1 VSRQKGKEVH
11 WQMEQWVD
19 IRQRVLRD
27 GVSKRQ
33 ILRETGIH
41 WTTLEKILEYPSPPG
56 YQRKKRPDKPKIDPY
71 RERIRQ
77 ILDQDK
83 HIDKKQRHT
92 AKRIWERLQE
102 EGFTGGYTIV
112 KDVVR
117 ELKRVS
123 QEVFVPLTHP
133 PGEAQVDFGHALVK
147 MGGVLRKVCF
157 FVMTLPYSDAFFVR
171 AYERECTETFWDGHV
186 RAFAFFGGV
195 PRRIT
200 YDNSRIAIAKIIG
213 PRARELTQGFLQLV
227 SHYLFH
233 YHFCLV
239 RRANEKG
246 VVEGLVRYTRQN
258 FLVPVP
264 QVRDF
269 EELNRYLLTMC
280 RDDLRRRVRGQT
292 RIKEQLLQEEQA
304 CFLGLPF
311 TPFEACRIQPAH
323 VNSELLVRFDDNDY
337 SVPMEY
343 AYQEVTV
350 KGYTDQVKICRFHE
364 VIAVHLRSW
373 GREQQFFDPL
383 HYLPL
388 LERKPHALAF
398 AKPFDGWQLPRCFE
412 VLRDRMEAQ
421 SEHGTR
427 EYIQVLR
434 LLERHRVAD
443 LTVAVEKALRQQVHT
458 RDGLVQFLPDGTPW
472 RQTSFTLAGHPHLR
486 LVQISQADV
495 REDTQLLRQGA
506 QA

>member
-1 VSRQKGKEVH
+1 
-11 WQMEQWVD
+11 MEQWVD

-33 ILRETGIH
+33 ILRETGLH
-41 WTTLEKILEYPSPPG
+41 WTTLEKILRHPEPPP
-56 YQRKKRPDKPKIDPY
+56 YQRKKQPDKPKIAPY

-77 ILDQDK
+77 ILEQDK

-92 AKRIWERLQE
+92 AKRIWERLQQ
-102 EGFTGGYTIV
+102 EGFKGGYTIV
-112 KDVVR
+112 KDMVR
-117 ELKRVS
+117 EIRRTS
-123 QEVFVPLTHP
+123 REVFLPLTQP

-200 YDNSRIAIAKIIG
+200 YDNSKIAVAKIIG
-213 PRARELTQGFLQLV
+213 PRLRELTVGFLQLV
-227 SHYLFH
+227 SHYLFR

-239 RRANEKG
+239 YRANEKG

-292 RIKEQLLQEEQA
+292 RSKEQLLQEEQA
-304 CFLGLPF
+304 SFLGLPF
-311 TPFEACRIQPAH
+311 TAFEACRIQPGH

-343 AYQEVTV
+343 AYQEVTI
-350 KGYTDQVKICRFHE
+350 KGYTDQVKICRLHE
-364 VIAVHLRSW
+364 VIAVHPRGW
-373 GREQQFFDPL
+373 GKEQQFFDPL

-398 AKPFDGWQLPRCFE
+398 AKPFDGWQLPRCFA
-412 VLRDRMEAQ
+412 VLRARMEAQ
-421 SEHGTR
+421 LEHGTR
-427 EYIQVLR
+427 EYIGVLR
-434 LLERHRVAD
+434 LLQTHRMED
-443 LTVAVEKALRQQVHT
+443 LTTAVENALRQQVHT
-458 RDGLVQFLPDGTPW
+458 RDGVMQFLPDGTPW
-472 RQTSFTLAGHPHLR
+472 RQTTFSLADHPHLR

-495 REDTQLLRQGA
+495 REYTQLLGQGA

>member
-1 VSRQKGKEVH
+1 
-11 WQMEQWVD
+11 MEQWVD

-33 ILRETGIH
+33 ILRETGLH
-41 WTTLEKILEYPSPPG
+41 WTTLKKILAHPSPPG

-77 ILDQDK
+77 ILEQDK

-92 AKRIWERLQE
+92 AKRIWERLQQ

-112 KDVVR
+112 KDMVR
-117 ELKRVS
+117 EIRRTS
-123 QEVFVPLTHP
+123 QEVFLPLKQP

-200 YDNSRIAIAKIIG
+200 YDNSKIAISKIIG
-213 PRARELTQGFLQLV
+213 PRVRELTTGFLQLV
-227 SHYLFH
+227 SHYLFR

-239 RRANEKG
+239 ARANEKG

-269 EELNRYLLTMC
+269 EELNAYLLTMC

-292 RIKEQLLQEEQA
+292 RIKEQLLGEEQVS
-304 CFLGLPF
+304 FLGLPF

-323 VNSELLVRFDDNDY
+323 VNSELLVRFDDND
-337 SVPMEY
+337 
-343 AYQEVTV
+343 
-350 KGYTDQVKICRFHE
+350 
-364 VIAVHLRSW
+364 
-373 GREQQFFDPL
+373 
-383 HYLPL
+383 
-388 LERKPHALAF
+388 
-398 AKPFDGWQLPRCFE
+398 
-412 VLRDRMEAQ
+412 
-421 SEHGTR
+421 
-427 EYIQVLR
+427 
-434 LLERHRVAD
+434 
-443 LTVAVEKALRQQVHT
+443 
-458 RDGLVQFLPDGTPW
+458 
-472 RQTSFTLAGHPHLR
+472 
-486 LVQISQADV
+486 
-495 REDTQLLRQGA
+495 
-506 QA
+506 

>member
-1 VSRQKGKEVH
+1 
-11 WQMEQWVD
+11 MEEWLE

-33 ILRETGIH
+33 ILRETGMH
-41 WTTLEKILEYPSPPG
+41 WTTLEKILEHPSPPP
-56 YQRKKRPDKPKIDPY
+56 YQRKERPGKPNIDPY
-71 RERIRQ
+71 VDRIRQ
-77 ILDQDK
+77 ILEQDK
-83 HIDKKQRHT
+83 HTDKKQRHT
-92 AKRIWERLQE
+92 AKKIWERLQQ

-117 ELKRVS
+117 ELKRTS
-123 QEVFVPLTHP
+123 QEVFLPLKHP

-186 RAFAFFGGV
+186 RAFTFLGGV

-200 YDNSRIAIAKIIG
+200 YDNSKIAVAKIIG
-213 PRARELTQGFLQLV
+213 PRARELTRGFLQLV

-233 YHFCLV
+233 HHFCLV
-239 RRANEKG
+239 GRANEKG
-246 VVEGLVRYTRQN
+246 VVEGLVRYSRQN

-269 EELNRYLLTMC
+269 
-280 RDDLRRRVRGQT
+280 DDLNALLLEQCRNDLQRRVRGQ
-292 RIKEQLLQEEQA
+292 IKTKDKLLLEEQL
-304 CFLGLPF
+304 CFLPLPLA
-311 TPFEACRIQPAH
+311 PFDACRIQPGR

-350 KGYTDQVKICRFHE
+350 KGYTDRVQICRFQE
-364 VIAVHLRSW
+364 VIAVHPRGW
-373 GREQQFFDPL
+373 GKEQQFFDPL

-388 LERKPHALAF
+388 LERKPHSLAF
-398 AKPFDGWQLPRCFE
+398 ARPFDGWQLPGCFE

-421 SEHGTR
+421 LEHGTQ
-427 EYIQVLR
+427 EYIGVLR
-434 LLERHRVAD
+434 LLETHRITD
-443 LTVAVEKALRQQVHT
+443 LTAAVEKALRQRVHT
-458 RDGLVQFLPDGTPW
+458 RDGVMQFLPDHPPW
-472 RQTSFTLAGHPHLR
+472 RQTTFPLASHPHLR
-486 LVQISQADV
+486 LVQISTADV
-495 REDTQLLRQGA
+495 REYTQLLRQGG

>member
-1 VSRQKGKEVH
+1 
-11 WQMEQWVD
+11 MEQWLD
-19 IRQRVLRD
+19 IRQRVLRE

-33 ILRETGIH
+33 ILRETGMH
-41 WTTLEKILEYPSPPG
+41 WTTLQKILEHPSPPG
-56 YQRKKRPDKPKIDPY
+56 YRRSKRPEKPKIDPY
-71 RERIRQ
+71 VDRIRE
-77 ILDQDK
+77 ILAQDQ

-92 AKRIWERLQE
+92 AKKIWERLQQ

-117 ELKRVS
+117 EIRRTSK
-123 QEVFVPLTHP
+123 EVFMPLKHP

-147 MGGVLRKVCF
+147 MNGVLRKVCF

-200 YDNSRIAIAKIIG
+200 YDNSKIAIAKIIG
-213 PRARELTQGFLQLV
+213 PRLRELTAGFLQLV
-227 SHYLFH
+227 SHYLFR

-239 RRANEKG
+239 ARANEKG

-269 EELNRYLLTMC
+269 EELNAYLLTMC

-292 RIKEQLLQEEQA
+292 RIKEQLLGEEQVS
-304 CFLGLPF
+304 FLGLPF
-311 TPFEACRIQPAH
+311 APFEACRIQPAH

-350 KGYTDQVKICRFHE
+350 KGYTDRVKICRLHD
-364 VIAVHLRSW
+364 VIAVHPRGW
-373 GREQQFFDPL
+373 GKEQQSFDPL

-388 LERKPHALAF
+388 LERKPHSLAF
-398 AKPFDGWQLPRCFE
+398 GKPFDGWRLPRCFE
-412 VLRDRMEAQ
+412 VLRDRMEV
-421 SEHGTR
+421 ELENGTR

-434 LLERHRVAD
+434 LLETRSVQD
-443 LTVAVEKALRQQVHT
+443 LTTAVEKALRHHVHT
-458 RDGLVQFLPDGTPW
+458 KDGLAQFLPDGPLW
-472 RQTSFTLAGHPHLR
+472 RQTTFNLAGRPHLR
-486 LVQISQADV
+486 LVQVSTADL
-495 REDTQLLRQGA
+495 RAYACLLGTGGEA
-506 QA
+506 

>member
-1 VSRQKGKEVH
+1 
-11 WQMEQWVD
+11 MEEWLE

-33 ILRETGIH
+33 ILRETGMH
-41 WTTLEKILEYPSPPG
+41 WTTLEKILEHPSPPP
-56 YQRKKRPDKPKIDPY
+56 YQRKERPGKPKIDPY
-71 RERIRQ
+71 VDRIRQ

-92 AKRIWERLQE
+92 AKKIWERLQQ

-117 ELKRVS
+117 ELKRTS
-123 QEVFVPLTHP
+123 QEVFLPLKHP

-186 RAFAFFGGV
+186 RAFTFFGGV

-200 YDNSRIAIAKIIG
+200 YDNSKIAVAKIIG
-213 PRARELTQGFLQLV
+213 PRARELTRGFLQLV

-233 YHFCLV
+233 HHFCLV
-239 RRANEKG
+239 GRANEKG
-246 VVEGLVRYTRQN
+246 VVEGLVRYSRQN

-269 EELNRYLLTMC
+269 DELNALLLEQC
-280 RDDLRRRVRGQT
+280 RNDLQRRVRGQ
-292 RIKEQLLQEEQA
+292 IKTKDKLLLEEQL
-304 CFLGLPF
+304 CFLPLPLA
-311 TPFEACRIQPAH
+311 PFDACRIQPGR

-350 KGYTDQVKICRFHE
+350 KGYTDRVQICRFQE
-364 VIAVHLRSW
+364 VIAVHPRGW
-373 GREQQFFDPL
+373 GKEQQFFDPL

-388 LERKPHALAF
+388 LERKPHSLAF
-398 AKPFDGWQLPRCFE
+398 ARPFDGWQLPGCFE

-421 SEHGTR
+421 MEHGTQ
-427 EYIQVLR
+427 EYIGVLR
-434 LLERHRVAD
+434 LLETHRITD
-443 LTVAVEKALRQQVHT
+443 LTAAVEKALRQRVHT
-458 RDGLVQFLPDGTPW
+458 RDGVMQFLPDHPPW
-472 RQTSFTLAGHPHLR
+472 RETTFPLASHPHLR
-486 LVQISQADV
+486 LVQISTADV
-495 REDTQLLRQGA
+495 REYTQLLRQGG

>member
-1 VSRQKGKEVH
+1 MYYR
-11 WQMEQWVD
+11 MEQWVD

-33 ILRETGIH
+33 ILRETGLH
-41 WTTLEKILEYPSPPG
+41 WTTLKKILEHPSPPG
-56 YQRKKRPDKPKIDPY
+56 YQRQKRPDKPKIGPY

-92 AKRIWERLQE
+92 AKRIWERLRE
-102 EGFTGGYTIV
+102 EGFRGGYTIV
-112 KDVVR
+112 KDAVR
-117 ELKRVS
+117 ELLRTS
-123 QEVFVPLTHP
+123 QEVFLPLTHP

-147 MGGVLRKVCF
+147 MGGVLRRVCF
-157 FVMTLPYSDAFFVR
+157 LVMTLPYSDAFFVR

-186 RAFAFFGGV
+186 RGFAFFGGV
-195 PRRIT
+195 PHRIT
-200 YDNSRIAIAKIIG
+200 YDNSKIAIAKIMG

-233 YHFCLV
+233 HHFCLV
-239 RRANEKG
+239 GRANEKG

-292 RIKEQLLQEEQA
+292 RSKEQLLQEEQA
-304 CFLGLPF
+304 AFLGLPF
-311 TPFEACRIQPAH
+311 TPFEACRIQPGH

-350 KGYTDQVKICRFHE
+350 KGDTDQVKICRFHE
-364 VIAVHLRSW
+364 VIAVHPRGW

-398 AKPFDGWQLPRCFE
+398 AKPFDGWQLPRCFA

-421 SEHGTR
+421 LEHGTR

-434 LLERHRVAD
+434 LLETHSVPD
-443 LTVAVEKALRQQVHT
+443 LTVAVEQALRQQVHT

-472 RQTSFTLAGHPHLR
+472 RQTTFTLSGHPHLR

-495 REDTQLLRQGA
+495 REYTQLLGQGVPA
-506 QA
+506 